1 MEKNHC
7 FENTAYALDQSLW
20 DTVQSQEKHMC
31 LFGLTPVDSD
41 IFAQSGQ
48 FPASPR
54 SYDTMP
60 VCTQQEFD
68 EVLPVFWLL
77 ESHHI
82 PFEWLLGV

>member
-41 IFAQSGQ
+41 IFA
-48 FPASPR
+48 
-54 SYDTMP
+54 
-60 VCTQQEFD
+60 
-68 EVLPVFWLL
+68 
-77 ESHHI
+77 
-82 PFEWLLGV
+82 